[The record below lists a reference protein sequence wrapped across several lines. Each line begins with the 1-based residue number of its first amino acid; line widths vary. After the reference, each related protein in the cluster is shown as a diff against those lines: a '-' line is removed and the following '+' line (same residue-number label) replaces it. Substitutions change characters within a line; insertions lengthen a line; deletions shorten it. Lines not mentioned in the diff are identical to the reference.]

1 MSVFAVIYLLL
12 LAQWFFFLLGFSLSG
27 SFLCEVHC
35 GMSVCVCVC
44 AYLFDWDGKY
54 VNFVHLNI
62 LWYLIT
68 LEILYWKFFTA
79 LALHFWY
86 KFLVFTY

>member
-1 MSVFAVIYLLL
+1 MRCIVV
-12 LAQWFFFLLGFSLSG
+12 
-27 SFLCEVHC
+27 CE
-35 GMSVCVCVC
+35 CVCVHVC
-44 AYLFDWDGKY
+44 LAGMEKY
-54 VNFVHLNI
+54 AIFVHLNI

-86 KFLVFTY
+86 QILAFTY